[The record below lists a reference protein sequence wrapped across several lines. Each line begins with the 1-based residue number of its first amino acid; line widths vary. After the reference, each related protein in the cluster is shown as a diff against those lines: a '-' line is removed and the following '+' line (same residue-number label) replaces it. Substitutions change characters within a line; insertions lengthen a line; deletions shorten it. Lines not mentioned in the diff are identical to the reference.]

1 MNETNTQR
9 LLLASEVRKLATA
22 LQAAAKA
29 AHVEA
34 FALAH
39 PRTAENGKVWKAGH
53 EECTAEAEKWQTQ
66 NPLEGFLPA
75 AVAELKRIEQL
86 IGAG

>member
-1 MNETNTQR
+1 MNEANTQR

-29 AHVEA
+29 AHIEA
-34 FALAH
+34 FALAN
-39 PRTAENGKVWKAGH
+39 PRTAGNGKVWKAGH
-53 EECTAEAEKWQTQ
+53 EECTAEAKKWQAK
-66 NPLEGFLPA
+66 NPLEGFVPS
-75 AVAELKRIEQL
+75 AVEELNRIEKL

>member
-1 MNETNTQR
+1 MSETNTQR

-29 AHVEA
+29 AHIEA
-34 FALAH
+34 FAMAN
-39 PRTAENGKVWKAGH
+39 PRTADNGKVWPAGH
-53 EECTAEAEKWQTQ
+53 EQCTAEASKWQAQ
-66 NPLEGFLPA
+66 NPMEGFVPA
-75 AVAELKRIEQL
+75 AVAELNRIGQP

>member
-22 LQAAAKA
+22 LQAAAQA
-29 AHVEA
+29 AHIEA
-34 FALAH
+34 FALAN
-39 PRTAENGKVWKAGH
+39 PRTAENGKIWPAGSEERKAEG
-53 EECTAEAEKWQTQ
+53 ENWQST
-66 NPLEGFLPA
+66 NPLDGFVPE

-86 IGAG
+86 IAAD